1 MHPNKKIKLDNY
13 RYEDSDSDALVIDEG
28 NSDSDAL
35 VIDEGNSDSDALVI
49 DEGNSDSD
57 ALVIDEDNSDSDAL
71 VIDEGNSDSDAL
83 VIHEGNSD
91 SDALVIDEGNFDS
104 DASVINKEKSNA
116 LCFYEQENKGEFVGE
131 KIQNDQFATYYDYL
145 PPFQDAT
152 NTEINNKLK
161 NDNMYKVLS
170 YATETYKDKHPQIE
184 YMKQTFPPSHFN
196 FENNESYSNDR
207 VIKQPSKCYELVFPE
222 ESDNF
227 PSFNEKVENVPV
239 LNSEEK
245 FDLKHLAPISF
256 VDTDNSFPNP
266 IISPVSTKIN
276 ENFVGVGL
284 KNKEDR
290 NIFSDHFLFNKDN
303 QFVWTNQLVIKKETQ
318 INKRKDTVLD
328 KSLNFKNCNLKNP
341 DESFYLKRLNKL
353 GFGLFAKHY
362 IPKGSVIGEYTGELI
377 SHEELEYRWQQYK
390 KLKISNYFFTTAS
403 NMTIDGGPM
412 GNHTRFINHSCEQN
426 CSKVDFVRDKVAR
439 VLIKADEGIG
449 EGEEI
454 LINYGQN
461 YFQGMKCLC
470 DKDGCFEKKRNFE

>member
-49 DEGNSDSD
+49 DEGNPDSD
-57 ALVIDEDNSDSDAL
+57 ALVIHEGNFDSDAL
-71 VIDEGNSDSDAL
+71 VIDEGNSDSDA
-83 VIHEGNSD
+83 
-91 SDALVIDEGNFDS
+91 
-104 DASVINKEKSNA
+104 SVINREKGDVLSIEKS
-116 LCFYEQENKGEFVGE
+116 FYEQENKGEFVGE
-131 KIQNDQFATYYDYL
+131 KIRNDQFVTYYDYL
-145 PPFQDAT
+145 PPFQNVT

-161 NDNMYKVLS
+161 DDNNYKVLS
-170 YATETYKDKHPQIE
+170 YAAETYADKHPQIE
-184 YMKQTFPPSHFN
+184 IMKQTFPPSHFN
-196 FENNESYSNDR
+196 FKNNEPYSNDI
-207 VIKQPSKCYELVFPE
+207 VIKQPSRCYELVFPE
-222 ESDNF
+222 ESDNIV
-227 PSFNEKVENVPV
+227 PFNEKVENVPV

-245 FDLKHLAPISF
+245 FDLKHLAPISV

-266 IISPVSTKIN
+266 IRSPVSTKSN
-276 ENFVGVGL
+276 KSFVGVGL
-284 KNKEDR
+284 KSKEDKS
-290 NIFSDHFLFNKDN
+290 IFSDHFLFNKDN